1 MTTSRLS
8 NMQQQLFIIRAPSS
22 VA

>member
-1 MTTSRLS
+1 
-8 NMQQQLFIIRAPSS
+8 MQQQLFIIRAPSS